1 MNIINY
7 YSPRF
12 ARALY
17 PILFIHKLQL
27 WTSIIDFKKFN
38 PFDESGILPKSFT
51 ERIGLY
57 EVKYEI
63 YKNGSIM
70 IYVISSNNPF
80 RLYEEQDV
88 IDIIIF
94 LGMVEDSLKTLLS
107 DQRGSIIS
115 PLRHWILKS
124 CDVNKDIGIDG
135 VAQVTLPDI
144 QIPFLTR
151 LFGLTSSL

>member
-1 MNIINY
+1 MNIINC

-27 WTSIIDFKKFN
+27 WTSIIDFKKFK
-38 PFDESGILPKSFT
+38 PFDESGILPKFFT

-80 RLYEEQDV
+80 RLYEEQD
-88 IDIIIF
+88 
-94 LGMVEDSLKTLLS
+94 
-107 DQRGSIIS
+107 
-115 PLRHWILKS
+115 
-124 CDVNKDIGIDG
+124 
-135 VAQVTLPDI
+135 
-144 QIPFLTR
+144 
-151 LFGLTSSL
+151 